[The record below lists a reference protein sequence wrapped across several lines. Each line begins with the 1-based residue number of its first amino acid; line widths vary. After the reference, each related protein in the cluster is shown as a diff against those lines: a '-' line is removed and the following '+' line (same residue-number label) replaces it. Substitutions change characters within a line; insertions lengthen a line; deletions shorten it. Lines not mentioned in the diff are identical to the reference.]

1 MMTALVLALMAA
13 TPNVGEVAPDFTVK
27 DTDGH
32 ELTLS
37 ALVQKGPVV
46 LAFFPKAFSGG
57 CTRELT
63 AYRDQFAQI
72 EKNHATVIAV
82 SIDSPKTQ
90 AEFKA
95 SLKAPFSFV
104 ADDDAALVKKYDV
117 KVPVLPLAKRVTFVI
132 GAGLKVLS
140 KQDGGDALDP
150 AGAVQAC
157 SLIASQS
164 LKLVTGA
171 VDAGPR

>member
-1 MMTALVLALMAA
+1 MALVLALLGA

-37 ALVQKGPVV
+37 KLVQKGPVV
-46 LAFFPKAFSGG
+46 IAFFPKAFSGG

-72 EKNHATVIAV
+72 EKHHATVIAV
-82 SIDSPKTQ
+82 STDTQKTQ
-90 AEFKA
+90 GEFKA
-95 SLKAPFSFV
+95 SLKAPYAFV
-104 ADDDAALVKKYDV
+104 GDDDAVLVKKYDV
-117 KVPVLPLAKRVTFVI
+117 KMPILPLAKRVTFVV
-132 GAGLKVLS
+132 GPGLKVLS
-140 KQDGGDALDP
+140 KQEGNDALEP

-164 LKLVTGA
+164 LKVVTGSA
-171 VDAGPR
+171 DAGPR